1 MRVCKSEKPEKTF
14 KGFRRY
20 ICWIRTY
27 VRNTKASLER
37 AIVLSQDDYDVYAFC
52 LHVIEQDEMF
62 YQQLTTEEIEALN
75 YWRYHNPVIKKPI
88 LLDFYLKTAYSK
100 YLDVFFS
107 EPEPKISLK
116 VLGKMMKLLRKE
128 KGRTKTEL
136 AEILG
141 VDRTTIGYYER
152 GSRTPSII
160 YFSKFCKYFGCVMD
174 ELMDAAIR

>member
-1 MRVCKSEKPEKTF
+1 M
-14 KGFRRY
+14 
-20 ICWIRTY
+20 
-27 VRNTKASLER
+27 
-37 AIVLSQDDYDVYAFC
+37 LSQDDYDVYAFC

-62 YQQLTTEEIEALN
+62 YQQLAAEEIEALN
-75 YWRYHNPVIKKPI
+75 YWRYHNSVMKKPI
-88 LLDFYLKTAYSK
+88 LLEYYLKNAYSK

-128 KGRTKTEL
+128 KGRTKTEI

-141 VDRTTIGYYER
+141 VDRTTIGYYES
-152 GSRTPSII
+152 GSRTPSLI
-160 YFSKFCKYFGCVMD
+160 YFSKFCKYFGCAMD